1 MSLGTGAFELPGPSG
16 ARCSGQPLAWR
27 FAVRRYAAGA
37 ACTGRTCRQISNGI
51 SEDREGKVSGL
62 RVVDGAVERD
72 HGVVENPG
80 VGGAW
85 RSPLCQEGTLAPIVA
100 LGKFDSMHIGHRA
113 LAQAAATLGGTPWLI
128 SFSGMAKILG
138 WQERLP
144 IVPLCEKA
152 RVLASW
158 SPFCGGLVPSM
169 RYLPFEE
176 IRGLSP
182 EDFVRLL
189 AEELGAKGIVA
200 GQNYKFGYKAS
211 GDARLLEALGTQYG
225 LQVKILDLVTSDEKV
240 PLGEVSTTQ
249 VRKALDQGDMRHVAR
264 LLGRSYRL
272 VSRIDGRHLA
282 SCRSVPCSAFL
293 NQPPAEGEYT
303 ASIQVHSSQRPNFAA
318 EENLAMGPLR
328 MSVIFSADSMVLDG
342 GSFRQLD
349 GAEVVRLTAD
359 F

>member
-62 RVVDGAVERD
+62 RVVDGAVER
-72 HGVVENPG
+72 
-80 VGGAW
+80 
-85 RSPLCQEGTLAPIVA
+85 GTLAPIVA

-158 SPFCGGLVPSM
+158 SPFCGGLMPSM

-182 EDFVRLL
+182 EDFVRFL

-303 ASIQVHSSQRPNFAA
+303 ASIQVHSSQRPNLAS